1 MSKRITVTFTDEEY
15 NQIKE
20 DAERNYRTFNEE
32 LRYKLKLL
40 RPGISSTPALHYP
53 EGVRSAENPEGAPI
67 ITNNTSDDYDAYY
80 NRPDPSTNQRRKTII
95 G

>member
-1 MSKRITVTFTDEEY
+1 MSKRITITLTDEEY

-40 RPGISSTPALHYP
+40 RAGSSDTPTSSPALHYP
-53 EGVRSAENPEGAPI
+53 PGVRSVENPEGRPI
-67 ITNNTSDDYDAYY
+67 ITSEHTNDYNSYY
-80 NRPDPSTNQRRKTII
+80 QPTETRRRTVI

>member
-15 NQIKE
+15 NQIKS

-40 RPGISSTPALHYP
+40 RPGMSPTPSRHYP

-67 ITNNTSDDYDAYY
+67 ITNDYNSYY
-80 NRPDPSTNQRRKTII
+80 QPTVTTPAPRKRTIQ
-95 G
+95 

>member
-40 RPGISSTPALHYP
+40 RPGMSSTPVLHYP

-67 ITNNTSDDYDAYY
+67 ITNDYDAYY

>member
-40 RPGISSTPALHYP
+40 RPGMSSTPALHYP
-53 EGVRSAENPEGAPI
+53 EGVRSVENPEG
-67 ITNNTSDDYDAYY
+67 TNEY
-80 NRPDPSTNQRRKTII
+80 NRPEPNYRRKTVI

>member
-1 MSKRITVTFTDEEY
+1 MSKRITITLTDEEY

-40 RPGISSTPALHYP
+40 RAGGSDTPTSSPSLHYP
-53 EGVRSAENPEGAPI
+53 PGVRSVENPEGRPI
-67 ITNNTSDDYDAYY
+67 ITSEHTNDYNSYY
-80 NRPDPSTNQRRKTII
+80 QPTETRRRTVI

>member
-15 NQIKE
+15 NQIKS

-40 RPGISSTPALHYP
+40 RPGIASTPALHYP
-53 EGVRSAENPEGAPI
+53 EGVRSAEKPEAAPT
-67 ITNNTSDDYDAYY
+67 ITNDYNTYY
-80 NRPDPSTNQRRKTII
+80 NRPEPEPNHHRKTVI

>member
-1 MSKRITVTFTDEEY
+1 MSKRITITLTDEEY

-40 RPGISSTPALHYP
+40 RAGGSDTPSLHYP
-53 EGVRSAENPEGAPI
+53 PGVRSVENPEGRPI
-67 ITNNTSDDYDAYY
+67 ITSEHTNDYNSYY
-80 NRPDPSTNQRRKTII
+80 QPTETRRKTVI

>member
-53 EGVRSAENPEGAPI
+53 EGVRSAENLEAAPT
-67 ITNNTSDDYDAYY
+67 ITNDYNTYY
-80 NRPDPSTNQRRKTII
+80 NRLEPEPNHRRKTVI